1 MEKAVKSSIKSHHN
15 LSIKKIG
22 GIFLFSFLFA
32 NPCICVPKI
41 THDIIFCGEK
51 IPVDNDFVAK
61 KLMNVIRKQIPY
73 VNLPEL
79 RRNANKYFS
88 IVEKYMRATGLP
100 EDFKY
105 LAIVES
111 GFKNVVSS
119 KGAAGFWQ
127 LMPETAMEYGLK
139 VTPYNDERSDIYKST
154 YTACRILADY
164 YNEIAAK
171 FKVYSW
177 VLTAAAYNCGP
188 GCMRKAIRNQ
198 GNDYFQMRLNEET
211 ANYVYKI
218 IAVKEL
224 WEYPELYI
232 SDFGYNL
239 FNSKNTPV
247 INKSPSGLD
256 TDDAAFSSLKMDVD
270 NKKGHYPKEL
280 QVKELTKEE
289 IGNQKTVAPAFF
301 ETATKFVSAKIKGKY
316 KEFKDWDVIDF
327 VLTEDLQVGNRFTS
341 AEKVIQGRGW
351 IIDGRVFVDL
361 GYEHNVV
368 VNWQDGKKGIPLEKL
383 KNNKWVSLKITE

>member
-1 MEKAVKSSIKSHHN
+1 M
-15 LSIKKIG
+15 
-22 GIFLFSFLFA
+22 FA
-32 NPCICVPKI
+32 NICFCLPVKP
-41 THDIIFCGEK
+41 HDIIFCGEK
-51 IPVDNDFVAK
+51 IPLSNDFVAK
-61 KLMNVIRKQIPY
+61 KLMNVIRKQIPT

-79 RRNANKYFS
+79 RRNANLYFGV
-88 IVEKYMRATGLP
+88 VEKYLRATGLP

-111 GFKNVVSS
+111 GLKNVVSS
-119 KGAAGFWQ
+119 AGAVGFWQ
-127 LMPETAMEYGLK
+127 LMPGTAMEYGLQ
-139 VTPYNDERSDIYKST
+139 VTPNNDERRDIYKST
-154 YTACRILADY
+154 YTACRILANY
-164 YNEIAAK
+164 YNEIATK
-171 FKVYSW
+171 FNVYSW

-198 GNDYFQMRLNEET
+198 GNDYFQMHLNEET

-224 WEYPELYI
+224 WENPEFYI

-239 FNSKNTPV
+239 FNSINSVV
-247 INKSPSGLD
+247 INKSSSVLD
-256 TDDAAFSSLKMDVD
+256 TDDATFSSLKMDVD
-270 NKKGHYPKEL
+270 NRKGFYPKKV

-289 IGNQKTVAPAFF
+289 IANQKNAAPAVF
-301 ETATKFVSAKIKGKY
+301 EAATKFVSAKIKGKY

-327 VLTEDLQVGNRFTS
+327 ILTEDLQVGNRFTS
-341 AEKVIQGRGW
+341 SDQVIQGRGW

-361 GYEHNVV
+361 GYEHNIV

-383 KNNKWVSLKITE
+383 KNNKWVSLKVTE